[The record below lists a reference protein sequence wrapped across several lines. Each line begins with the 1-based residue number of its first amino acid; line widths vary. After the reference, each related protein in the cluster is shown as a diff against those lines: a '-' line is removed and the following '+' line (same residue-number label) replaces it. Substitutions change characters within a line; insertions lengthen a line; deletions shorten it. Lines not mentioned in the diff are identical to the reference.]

1 MNMHHSEEEQIENLK
16 KWWAENGPS
25 VLFGVALGLAGLF
38 GWHAWNDYKV
48 RHATEASALYTDL
61 LLKMDASAPQ
71 DELGKLIDSIRDKY
85 DNTAYGPLAS
95 LIAAKLANERNDI
108 DGAVGHL
115 EWVID
120 HAQQPEITITAKL
133 RISRLYL
140 SKGELDKAESLLN
153 EAYPKAYTA
162 VVEELRGDL
171 LVAKGNPENARQAY
185 ERALAASD
193 IAPYTR
199 QFIQNKLDQL
209 TPEPADA

>member
-1 MNMHHSEEEQIENLK
+1 MIIHHGEEEQIESLK

-38 GWHAWNDYKV
+38 GWHAWQDYKA
-48 RHATEASALYTDL
+48 RHAAEASALYTDL
-61 LLKMDASAPQ
+61 LLKLETSAQ
-71 DELGKLIDSIRDKY
+71 TDELNKLIDSIRDQY
-85 DNTAYGPLAS
+85 DNTVYGPLAG
-95 LIAAKLANERNDI
+95 LVAAKLAVDRNEI
-108 DGAVGHL
+108 DAAVGHL
-115 EWVID
+115 DWVIGQ
-120 HAQQPEITITAKL
+120 ARQPEIIITAKL

-140 SKGELDKAESLLN
+140 SKGQLDKVESLLN

-171 LVAKGNPENARQAY
+171 AVAKGNPENARQAY
-185 ERALAASD
+185 ERALTATD

>member
-16 KWWAENGPS
+16 KWWGENGPS
-25 VLFGVALGLAGLF
+25 VLFGIALGLAGLF
-38 GWHAWNDYKV
+38 GWHAWQDYKV
-48 RHATEASALYTDL
+48 RHATEASRLYTDL
-61 LLKMDASAPQ
+61 LLKMEASTQP
-71 DELGKLIDSIRDKY
+71 DELARLIDSIRDEY
-85 DNTAYGPLAS
+85 DNTVYGPLAG
-95 LIAAKLANERNDI
+95 LIAAKLAVERNDI
-108 DGAVGHL
+108 DTAIGHL

-120 HAQQPEITITAKL
+120 HAQQPEITVTAKL

-140 SKGELDKAESLLN
+140 SKGQLDKAESLLN

-162 VVEELRGDL
+162 VFEELRGDL
-171 LVAKGNPENARQAY
+171 ALAKGNPESARQAY

-209 TPEPADA
+209 NPEPTDA